1 MPKYK
6 NPLLEMLRASLT
18 ELLESHVRQS
28 KIAVAKNRVL
38 GMSVEGI
45 RAMREGGTAKWQAR
59 LEVLNR
65 SMKREVA
72 GIVNYAYHSAKNK
85 GIQG

>member
-18 ELLESHVRQS
+18 ELMESHVRQS

-38 GMSVEGI
+38 GMSIEGI
-45 RAMREGGTAKWQAR
+45 KAMRESGTAKWQAR

-65 SMKREVA
+65 DIKREVGEA
-72 GIVNYAYHSAKNK
+72 VNRAYHVAKN
-85 GIQG
+85 GELER